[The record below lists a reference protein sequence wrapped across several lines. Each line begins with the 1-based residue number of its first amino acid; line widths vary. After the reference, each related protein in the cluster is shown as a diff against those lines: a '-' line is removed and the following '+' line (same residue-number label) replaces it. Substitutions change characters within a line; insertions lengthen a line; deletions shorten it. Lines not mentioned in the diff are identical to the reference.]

1 MNKSVFISTLGC
13 SKNLVDSEVML
24 NIMIDNGLKKV
35 DSPKCA
41 DIAVINTCGFIESA
55 KEESIN
61 EILEIAK
68 YKQIGKLKHLIVTGC
83 LSQRYSEELK
93 KELPEVDSFLGTTSF
108 EHIYNIIQ
116 GLELGE
122 NNSLILD
129 INHDLKSDSKR
140 SLLTEKYTSF
150 LKIAEGCDNLCTY
163 CIIPKLRGKYRSRK
177 LEDIVSEAK
186 ELVSRGVKEI
196 IIIAQDTTKYGLDI
210 YNEKALPKLL
220 RELNEIEDLNWIR
233 FLYSYPEDI
242 DLELILAVKES
253 EKVCSY
259 FDMPIQH
266 SHDQVLKRMNRKT
279 TARHIEDTI
288 KLIRTHIPN
297 AVLRTTLITGFPGET
312 DEEFKFLYDFVKKIE
327 FDRLGVFAYSKEEGT
342 PAAIMSG
349 QIAQELKEERKNKI
363 MELQQKISLKKN
375 QSLIAKEFEV
385 IVEKE
390 IETNLYE
397 ARSFRDVPEID
408 GIIYIKTKKSHSAGE
423 FIKIKIR
430 DAMEYDLLGDEI
442 YEYSK

>member
-24 NIMIDNGLKKV
+24 NILLENGLQKV
-35 DSPKCA
+35 DSPQLA

-68 YKQIGKLKHLIVTGC
+68 YKQIGKLKYLIVTGC

-129 INHDLKSDSKR
+129 INHDLKPDSKR
-140 SLLTEKYTSF
+140 SLLTEKYTAF

-177 LEDIVSEAK
+177 LEDIVKEAK
-186 ELVSRGVKEI
+186 ELAASGVKEI

-210 YNEKALPKLL
+210 YNEKSLPRLL
-220 RELNEIEDLNWIR
+220 RELNAIEDLNWIR

-242 DLELILAVKES
+242 DLDLILAVKES
-253 EKVCSY
+253 DKVCSY

-279 TARHIEDTI
+279 TGKHIEDTI
-288 KLIRTHIPN
+288 ALIRAHIPE

-312 DEEFKFLYDFVKKIE
+312 DEEFDALYDFVKKIE

-349 QIAQELKEERKNKI
+349 QVAEEIKEERKNKI
-363 MELQQKISLKKN
+363 MQLQQEISLRKN
-375 QSLIAKEFEV
+375 QALIGKDFEV
-385 IVEKE
+385 IIEKE
-390 IETNLYE
+390 IEPNLYE
-397 ARSFRDVPEID
+397 ARSYRDVPEID
-408 GIIYIKTKKSHSAGE
+408 GIIYVKALSSHNEGE
-423 FIKIKIR
+423 FTKVTIK

-442 YEYSK
+442 I

>member
-24 NIMIDNGLKKV
+24 NILLENGLQKV
-35 DSPKCA
+35 DSPRLA

-129 INHDLKSDSKR
+129 INHDLKPDSKR
-140 SLLTEKYTSF
+140 SLLTEKYTAF

-177 LEDIVSEAK
+177 LEDIVKEAK
-186 ELVSRGVKEI
+186 ELAASGVKEI
-196 IIIAQDTTKYGLDI
+196 IIIAQDTTKYGMDI
-210 YNEKALPKLL
+210 YNEKSLPRLL
-220 RELNEIEDLNWIR
+220 RELNAIEDLNWIR

-242 DLELILAVKES
+242 DLDLILAVKES
-253 EKVCSY
+253 DKVCSY

-279 TARHIEDTI
+279 TGKHIEDTI
-288 KLIRTHIPN
+288 ALIRAHIPE

-312 DEEFKFLYDFVKKIE
+312 DEEFDALYDFVKKIE

-349 QIAQELKEERKNKI
+349 QVAEEIKEERKNKI
-363 MELQQKISLKKN
+363 MQLQQEISLRKN
-375 QSLIAKEFEV
+375 QALIGKDFEV
-385 IVEKE
+385 IIEKE
-390 IETNLYE
+390 IEPNLYE
-397 ARSFRDVPEID
+397 ARSYRDVPEID
-408 GIIYIKTKKSHSAGE
+408 GIIYVKALSSYNEGE
-423 FIKIKIR
+423 FTKVTIK

-442 YEYSK
+442 IWI

>member
-24 NIMIDNGLKKV
+24 NILLENGLQKV
-35 DSPKCA
+35 DSPQLA

-68 YKQIGKLKHLIVTGC
+68 YKQIGKLKYLIVTGC

-129 INHDLKSDSKR
+129 INHDLKPDSKR
-140 SLLTEKYTSF
+140 SLLTEKYTAF

-177 LEDIVSEAK
+177 LEDIVKEAK
-186 ELVSRGVKEI
+186 ELAASGVKEI

-210 YNEKALPKLL
+210 YNEKSLPRLL
-220 RELNEIEDLNWIR
+220 RELNAIEDLNWIR

-242 DLELILAVKES
+242 DLDLILAVKES
-253 EKVCSY
+253 DKVCSY

-279 TARHIEDTI
+279 TGKHIEDTI
-288 KLIRTHIPN
+288 ALIRAHIPE

-312 DEEFKFLYDFVKKIE
+312 DEEFDALYDFVKKIE

-349 QIAQELKEERKNKI
+349 QVAEEIKEERKNKI
-363 MELQQKISLKKN
+363 MQLQQEISLRKN
-375 QSLIAKEFEV
+375 QALIGKDFEV
-385 IVEKE
+385 IIEKE
-390 IETNLYE
+390 IEPNLYE
-397 ARSFRDVPEID
+397 ARSYRDVPEID
-408 GIIYIKTKKSHSAGE
+408 GIIYVKAFSSYNEGE
-423 FIKIKIR
+423 FTKVTIK

-442 YEYSK
+442 I

>member
-24 NIMIDNGLKKV
+24 NILLENGLQKV
-35 DSPKCA
+35 DSPRLA

-68 YKQIGKLKHLIVTGC
+68 YKQIGKLKYLIVTGC

-129 INHDLKSDSKR
+129 INHDLKPDSKR
-140 SLLTEKYTSF
+140 SLLTEKYTAF

-177 LEDIVSEAK
+177 LEDIVKEAK
-186 ELVSRGVKEI
+186 ELAASGVKEI

-210 YNEKALPKLL
+210 YNEKSLPRLL
-220 RELNEIEDLNWIR
+220 RELNAIEDLNWIR

-242 DLELILAVKES
+242 DLDLILAVKES
-253 EKVCSY
+253 DKVCSY

-279 TARHIEDTI
+279 TGKHIEDTI
-288 KLIRTHIPN
+288 ALIRAHIPE

-312 DEEFKFLYDFVKKIE
+312 DEEFDALYDFVKKIE

-349 QIAQELKEERKNKI
+349 QVAEEIKEERKNKI
-363 MELQQKISLKKN
+363 MQLQQEISLRKN
-375 QSLIAKEFEV
+375 QALIGKDFEV
-385 IVEKE
+385 IIEKE
-390 IETNLYE
+390 IEPNLYE
-397 ARSFRDVPEID
+397 ARSYRDVPEID
-408 GIIYIKTKKSHSAGE
+408 GIIYVKALSSHNEGE
-423 FIKIKIR
+423 FTKVTIK

-442 YEYSK
+442 IWI

>member
-24 NIMIDNGLKKV
+24 NILLENGLQKV
-35 DSPKCA
+35 DSPRLA

-68 YKQIGKLKHLIVTGC
+68 YKQIGKLKYLIVTGC

-129 INHDLKSDSKR
+129 INHDLKPDSKR
-140 SLLTEKYTSF
+140 SLLTEKYTAF

-177 LEDIVSEAK
+177 LEDIVKEAK
-186 ELVSRGVKEI
+186 ELAASGVKEI
-196 IIIAQDTTKYGLDI
+196 ILIAQDTTKYGMDI
-210 YNEKALPKLL
+210 YNEKSLPRLL
-220 RELNEIEDLNWIR
+220 RELNAIEDLNWIR

-242 DLELILAVKES
+242 DLDLILAVKES
-253 EKVCSY
+253 DKVCSY

-279 TARHIEDTI
+279 TGKHIEDTI
-288 KLIRTHIPN
+288 ALIRAHIPE

-312 DEEFKFLYDFVKKIE
+312 DEEFDALYDFVKKIE

-349 QIAQELKEERKNKI
+349 QVAEEIKEERKNKI
-363 MELQQKISLKKN
+363 MQLQQEISLRKN
-375 QSLIAKEFEV
+375 QALIGKDFEV
-385 IVEKE
+385 IIEKE
-390 IETNLYE
+390 IEPNLYE
-397 ARSFRDVPEID
+397 ARSYRDVPEID
-408 GIIYIKTKKSHSAGE
+408 GIIYVKALSSHNEGE
-423 FIKIKIR
+423 FTKVTIK

-442 YEYSK
+442 IWI

>member
-24 NIMIDNGLKKV
+24 NILLENGLQKV
-35 DSPKCA
+35 DSPRLA

-68 YKQIGKLKHLIVTGC
+68 YKQIGKLKYLIVTGC

-129 INHDLKSDSKR
+129 INHDLKPDSKR
-140 SLLTEKYTSF
+140 SLLTEKYTAF

-177 LEDIVSEAK
+177 LEDIVKEAK
-186 ELVSRGVKEI
+186 ELAASGVKEI
-196 IIIAQDTTKYGLDI
+196 IIIAQDTTKYGMDI
-210 YNEKALPKLL
+210 YNEKSLPRLL
-220 RELNEIEDLNWIR
+220 RELNAIEDLNWIR

-242 DLELILAVKES
+242 DLDLILAVKES
-253 EKVCSY
+253 DKVCSY

-279 TARHIEDTI
+279 TGKHIEDTI
-288 KLIRTHIPN
+288 ALIRAHIPE

-312 DEEFKFLYDFVKKIE
+312 DEEFDALYDFVKKIE

-349 QIAQELKEERKNKI
+349 QVAEEIKEERKNKI
-363 MELQQKISLKKN
+363 MQLQQEISLRKN
-375 QSLIAKEFEV
+375 QALIGKDFEV
-385 IVEKE
+385 IIEKE
-390 IETNLYE
+390 IEPNLYE
-397 ARSFRDVPEID
+397 ARSYRDVPEID
-408 GIIYIKTKKSHSAGE
+408 GIIYVKALSSHNEGE
-423 FIKIKIR
+423 FTKVTIK

-442 YEYSK
+442 I

>member
-24 NIMIDNGLKKV
+24 NILLENGLQKV
-35 DSPKCA
+35 DSPQLA

-116 GLELGE
+116 GFELGE

-129 INHDLKSDSKR
+129 INHDLKPDSKR
-140 SLLTEKYTSF
+140 SLLTEKYTAF

-177 LEDIVSEAK
+177 LEDIVKEAK
-186 ELVSRGVKEI
+186 ELAANGVKEI
-196 IIIAQDTTKYGLDI
+196 IIIAQDTTKYGMDI
-210 YNEKALPKLL
+210 YNEKSLPKLL
-220 RELNEIEDLNWIR
+220 RELNAIEDLNWIR

-242 DLELILAVKES
+242 DLDLILAVKES
-253 EKVCSY
+253 DKVCSY

-279 TARHIEDTI
+279 TGKHIEDTI
-288 KLIRTHIPN
+288 ALIRAHIPE

-312 DEEFKFLYDFVKKIE
+312 DEEFDALYDFVKKIE

-349 QIAQELKEERKNKI
+349 QVAEEIKEERKNKI
-363 MELQQKISLKKN
+363 MQLQQEISLRKN
-375 QSLIAKEFEV
+375 QALIGKDFEV
-385 IVEKE
+385 IIEKE
-390 IETNLYE
+390 IEPNLYE
-397 ARSFRDVPEID
+397 ARSYRDVPEID
-408 GIIYIKTKKSHSAGE
+408 GIIYVKALSSHNEGE
-423 FIKIKIR
+423 FTKVTIK

-442 YEYSK
+442 IWI

>member
-24 NIMIDNGLKKV
+24 NILLENGLQKV
-35 DSPKCA
+35 DSPRLA

-68 YKQIGKLKHLIVTGC
+68 YKQIGKLKYLIVTGC

-129 INHDLKSDSKR
+129 INHDLKPDSKR
-140 SLLTEKYTSF
+140 SLLTEKYTAF

-177 LEDIVSEAK
+177 LEDIVKEAK
-186 ELVSRGVKEI
+186 ELAASGVKEI
-196 IIIAQDTTKYGLDI
+196 IIIAQDTTKYGMDI
-210 YNEKALPKLL
+210 YNEKSLPKLL
-220 RELNEIEDLNWIR
+220 RELNAIEDLNWIR

-242 DLELILAVKES
+242 DLDLILAVKES
-253 EKVCSY
+253 DKVCSY

-279 TARHIEDTI
+279 TGKHIEDTI
-288 KLIRTHIPN
+288 ALIKAHIPE

-312 DEEFKFLYDFVKKIE
+312 DEEFDALYDFVKKIE

-349 QIAQELKEERKNKI
+349 QVAEEIKEERKNKI
-363 MELQQKISLKKN
+363 MQLQQEISLRKN
-375 QSLIAKEFEV
+375 QALIGKDFEV
-385 IVEKE
+385 IIEKE
-390 IETNLYE
+390 IEPNLYE
-397 ARSFRDVPEID
+397 ARSYRDVPEID
-408 GIIYIKTKKSHSAGE
+408 GIIYVKALASHNEGE
-423 FIKIKIR
+423 FTKVTIK

-442 YEYSK
+442 I

>member
-24 NIMIDNGLKKV
+24 NILLENGLQKV
-35 DSPKCA
+35 DSPQLA

-68 YKQIGKLKHLIVTGC
+68 YKQIGKLKYLIVTGC

-129 INHDLKSDSKR
+129 INHDLKPDSKR
-140 SLLTEKYTSF
+140 SLLTEKYTAF

-177 LEDIVSEAK
+177 LEDIVKEAK
-186 ELVSRGVKEI
+186 ELAASGVKEI
-196 IIIAQDTTKYGLDI
+196 IIIAQDTTKYGMDI
-210 YNEKALPKLL
+210 YNEKSLPRLL
-220 RELNEIEDLNWIR
+220 RELNAIEDLNWIR

-242 DLELILAVKES
+242 DLDLILAVKES
-253 EKVCSY
+253 DKVCSY

-279 TARHIEDTI
+279 TGKHIEDTI
-288 KLIRTHIPN
+288 ALIRAHIPE

-312 DEEFKFLYDFVKKIE
+312 DEEFDALYDFVKKIE

-349 QIAQELKEERKNKI
+349 QVAEEIKEERKNKI
-363 MELQQKISLKKN
+363 MQLQQEISLRKN
-375 QSLIAKEFEV
+375 QALIGKDFEV
-385 IVEKE
+385 IIEKE
-390 IETNLYE
+390 IEPNLYE
-397 ARSFRDVPEID
+397 ARSYRDVPEID
-408 GIIYIKTKKSHSAGE
+408 GIIYVKALSSYNEGE
-423 FIKIKIR
+423 FTKVTIK

-442 YEYSK
+442 IWI

>member
-24 NIMIDNGLKKV
+24 NILLENGLQKV
-35 DSPKCA
+35 DSPQLA

-68 YKQIGKLKHLIVTGC
+68 YKQIGKLKYLIVTGC

-129 INHDLKSDSKR
+129 INHDLKPDSKR
-140 SLLTEKYTSF
+140 SLLTEKYTAF

-177 LEDIVSEAK
+177 LEDIVKEAK
-186 ELVSRGVKEI
+186 ELAASGVKEI

-210 YNEKALPKLL
+210 YNEKSLPRLL
-220 RELNEIEDLNWIR
+220 RELNAIEDLNWIR

-242 DLELILAVKES
+242 DLDLILAVKES
-253 EKVCSY
+253 DKVCSY

-279 TARHIEDTI
+279 TGKHIEDTI
-288 KLIRTHIPN
+288 ALIRAHIPE

-312 DEEFKFLYDFVKKIE
+312 DEEFDALYDFVKKIE

-349 QIAQELKEERKNKI
+349 QVAEEIKEERKNKI
-363 MELQQKISLKKN
+363 MQLQQEISLRKN
-375 QSLIAKEFEV
+375 QALIGKDFEV
-385 IVEKE
+385 IIEKE
-390 IETNLYE
+390 IEPNLYE
-397 ARSFRDVPEID
+397 ARSYRDVPEID
-408 GIIYIKTKKSHSAGE
+408 GIIYVKALSSYNEGE
-423 FIKIKIR
+423 FTKVTIK

-442 YEYSK
+442 I

>member
-24 NIMIDNGLKKV
+24 NILLENGLQKV
-35 DSPKCA
+35 DSPQLA

-129 INHDLKSDSKR
+129 INHDLKPDSKR
-140 SLLTEKYTSF
+140 SLLTEKYTAF

-177 LEDIVSEAK
+177 LEDIVKEAK
-186 ELVSRGVKEI
+186 ELAASGVKEI
-196 IIIAQDTTKYGLDI
+196 IIIAQDTTKYGMDI
-210 YNEKALPKLL
+210 YNEKSLPRLL
-220 RELNEIEDLNWIR
+220 RELNAIEDLNWIR

-242 DLELILAVKES
+242 DLDLILAVKES
-253 EKVCSY
+253 DKVCSY

-279 TARHIEDTI
+279 TGKHIEDTI
-288 KLIRTHIPN
+288 ALIKAHIPE
-297 AVLRTTLITGFPGET
+297 AVLRPTLITGFPGET
-312 DEEFKFLYDFVKKIE
+312 DEEFDALYDFVKKIE

-349 QIAQELKEERKNKI
+349 QVAEEIKEERKNKI
-363 MELQQKISLKKN
+363 MQLQQEISLRKN
-375 QSLIAKEFEV
+375 QALIGKDFEV
-385 IVEKE
+385 IIEKE
-390 IETNLYE
+390 IEPNLYE
-397 ARSFRDVPEID
+397 ARSYRDVPEID
-408 GIIYIKTKKSHSAGE
+408 GIIYVKALSSHNEGE
-423 FIKIKIR
+423 FIKVTIK

-442 YEYSK
+442 I